1 MKHVPFLVPATF
13 VLVLACGA
21 SHPGSAD
28 PATPADGAAIY
39 TTYCVLCHGKD
50 GKLGLNGAKDLTRS
64 PLTREEMIAVVTN
77 GRNMMQPYKEV
88 LTATEIAAA
97 VDHVRAL
104 APKAE

>member
-1 MKHVPFLVPATF
+1 VNVIGRIVPF

-21 SHPGSAD
+21 ASTDLVPGTGNG
-28 PATPADGAAIY
+28 ATIY
-39 TTYCVLCHGKD
+39 ATYCVLCHGKD

-88 LTATEIAAA
+88 LTAAEIAAA
-97 VDHVRAL
+97 VDHVRSF
-104 APKAE
+104 APRTE